1 MLTSS
6 ITCSRPKV
14 WKENSPV
21 ISLSDGRAAVVRV
34 AESYAAEQLL
44 LADVRQDIVNELKE
58 ESALSAIEADKIDA
72 LAQLQEGVAVSEVA
86 IGLGKR
92 WETQELISRRGITP
106 SGTVNVPESVL
117 TEAFSLPRPT
127 EGGKSVG
134 AATTPDGSALVV
146 VTRVLAG
153 DEGATEELLMQQ
165 IEQQVTARDQQL
177 EFGAF
182 FAAAEAS
189 VGVARNE

>member
-1 MLTSS
+1 MQETAAALDLLLQRAEGVTETNTAGVQGWALADNVDVIDNLFS
-6 ITCSRPKV
+6 TEGLEG
-14 WKENSPV
+14 ENSPV

-106 SGTVNVPESVL
+106 RGTVNVPESVL
-117 TEAFSLPRPT
+117 TEAFSLPRPM
-127 EGGKSVG
+127 
-134 AATTPDGSALVV
+134 
-146 VTRVLAG
+146 R
-153 DEGATEELLMQQ
+153 
-165 IEQQVTARDQQL
+165 
-177 EFGAF
+177 
-182 FAAAEAS
+182 AEKCW
-189 VGVARNE
+189 

>member
-1 MLTSS
+1 M
-6 ITCSRPKV
+6 
-14 WKENSPV
+14 
-21 ISLSDGRAAVVRV
+21 AVF
-34 AESYAAEQLL
+34 
-44 LADVRQDIVNELKE
+44 
-58 ESALSAIEADKIDA
+58 
-72 LAQLQEGVAVSEVA
+72 EVA

-106 SGTVNVPESVL
+106 RGTVNVPESVL
-117 TEAFSLPRPT
+117 TGSVFAAATP

-165 IEQQVTARDQQL
+165 IEQQVTARDQQP

-189 VGVARNE
+189 VGVARNEYLGRCHKGANRQ